1 MKSHHV
7 VIILCIV
14 CLVAAFSA
22 GCTSQSKP
30 ATPAATPA
38 PASTPA
44 PAAASTQVAKPA
56 TPVTIATSAN
66 GYYTFTESENKGDY
80 YVTKNNLIYVDL
92 DENPT
97 TGYVWNLSATK
108 GLTIVSDEYLPPS
121 STSGVG
127 AGGTHEWTI
136 KPTGDGYQTITAV
149 LKRPTDKTTGL
160 ETTWMT
166 GITITTS

>member
-14 CLVAAFSA
+14 CLIAAFSA
-22 GCTSQSKP
+22 GCTSQSKTT
-30 ATPAATPA
+30 TPAATPV
-38 PASTPA
+38 PTASATK
-44 PAAASTQVAKPA
+44 VAEPVA

-80 YVTKNNLIYVDL
+80 YVPKGTTIYVDL

-97 TGYVWNLSATK
+97 TGYVWSLNATK
-108 GLTIVSDEYLPPS
+108 GLTILKDEYLPPS
-121 STSGVG
+121 STQGVG
-127 AGGTHEWTI
+127 AGGIHEWEI
-136 KPTGDGYQTITAV
+136 KPTGDGYQTISAV

-160 ETTWMT
+160 ETTFTT
-166 GITITTS
+166 GITITVS